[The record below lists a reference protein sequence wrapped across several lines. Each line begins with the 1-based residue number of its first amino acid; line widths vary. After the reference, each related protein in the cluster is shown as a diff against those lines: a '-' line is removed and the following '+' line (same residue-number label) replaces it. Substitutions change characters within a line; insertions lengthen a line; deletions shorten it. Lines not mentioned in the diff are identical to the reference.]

1 MKSDKDLFR
10 ALQERNKNVRLFT
23 EAQILDLMAKA
34 RKEVIDDHKKRVPD
48 MDILKKEFN
57 SVIEEIENNPV
68 KKAGYNRLSQDKLF
82 WVWFTNGAAAVL
94 KRFKDAN

>member
-1 MKSDKDLFR
+1 MKSDKDLFEE
-10 ALQERNKNVRLFT
+10 LKNRNKNVRLFT

-34 RKEVIDDHKKRVPD
+34 RKEVTNDQKKRVPQMKD
-48 MDILKKEFN
+48 LQEEFKGILDGIKNDPEKR
-57 SVIEEIENNPV
+57 
-68 KKAGYNRLSQDKLF
+68 ACYNRLTQDKLF